1 MQSVLQD
8 WVMQMPLRFQGVL
21 IASVRGCDGAD
32 KNDRSKPVL
41 RALRRTF
48 LNPADE
54 AECYLDGAFMSV
66 EFTDDQRAAFLS
78 DVDCYPVHF
87 ILHIMHACEVVGY
100 KHPNDVI
107 GRRFLLLYRALV
119 KKFHLVAEGE
129 DDLDNRLTVKRI
141 VDGRLTE
148 PEGRWS

>member
-1 MQSVLQD
+1 MAL
-8 WVMQMPLRFQGVL
+8 PLRFQGVL

-54 AECYLDGAFMSV
+54 AECYLDGGFMSV
-66 EFTDDQRAAFLS
+66 EFTYEQRDAFLS

-100 KHPNDVI
+100 NHPTEKV
-107 GRRFLLLYRALV
+107 RWRFAELYTALV
-119 KKFHLVAEGE
+119 KKFHLVPELPEA
-129 DDLDNRLTVKRI
+129 LDYRLTAKRI
-141 VDGRLTE
+141 IDGRLTE